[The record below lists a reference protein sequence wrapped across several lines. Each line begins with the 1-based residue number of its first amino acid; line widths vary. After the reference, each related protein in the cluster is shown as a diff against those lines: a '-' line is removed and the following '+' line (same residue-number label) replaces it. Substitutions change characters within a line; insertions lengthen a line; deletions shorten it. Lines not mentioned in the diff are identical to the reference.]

1 MSFYGYFHLGH
12 PAFKF
17 TAPSQMTSAAMLH
30 GDGWSLAGDSTCT
43 AKTAICAF
51 HGGLSNRRELC
62 DKFGI
67 PLETTAPSLVLH
79 IYTQHD
85 ADFKPLRGAFSFA
98 ILDTARQKL
107 LLVRDQLGREP
118 IFHAA
123 LPNGTHLFATS
134 LNDLRRL
141 PGFSPQISL
150 KALFDYLSL
159 GYVPSPRTIF
169 RCASKVSPGHCLTI
183 TGNAIEDTAWW
194 KPRFIPK
201 QKINYHDA
209 VAEAWKLLDIAV
221 KRCLDNHPKADVLL
235 SGGIDSNLVMALAS
249 TSDGFGGHA
258 FTVGFDDAKYDERSL
273 AALSA
278 KKFDI
283 AHEMMQVMPDAWNE
297 LPSAQQLN
305 GEPFGDS
312 SLIPTLCAMRLAKQH
327 GASAILTGSGGDEIF
342 GGYRRYQAMAV
353 RHAWRWLPNFI
364 IKPVTSLIINM
375 LGEPEDA
382 RARFATLSRF
392 ASFWRLPPL
401 PGYAAFQEVFSEDLK
416 QTICQDWT
424 KDAATPYLSDWAAI
438 SSKMDVDD
446 FVEQFNALDMA
457 SYLPDDG
464 CRKEALAA
472 EMAGLSGDCP
482 IMDLELVEFGLSLPR
497 KLRVTCGKRKRVLNG
512 IASYLLSPKLLKQTK
527 RGFGMPVSSW
537 FRTECKD
544 RLLDLASSVRS
555 WDRYGWFKPEAI
567 ETLCNNHLD
576 GRHDNGARLWILLCL
591 KTWLEQL

>member
-12 PAFKF
+12 PAFEF
-17 TAPSQMTSAAMLH
+17 SEPSMTAVANFLH
-30 GDGWSLAGDSTCT
+30 GDGWSLAGDSVSSTES
-43 AKTAICAF
+43 AVCAF
-51 HGGLSNRRELC
+51 HGGLSNRRDLC
-62 DKFGI
+62 ETFGL
-67 PLETTAPSLVLH
+67 PPETTAPELILY
-79 IYTQHD
+79 IYNQKD
-85 ADFKPLRGAFSFA
+85 ADFQHLRGAFSFA
-98 ILDTARQKL
+98 ILDKSRRKL
-107 LLVRDQLGREP
+107 LLVRDQLGREL

-123 LPNGTHLFATS
+123 LPNGTHVFSTS

-159 GYVPSPRTIF
+159 GYVPSPHTIF
-169 RCASKVSPGHCLTI
+169 RCVSKVSPGHCVAI
-183 TGNAIEDTAWW
+183 TENACEDTAWW

-209 VAEAWKLLDIAV
+209 VAEAWRLLDIAV
-221 KRCLDNHPKADVLL
+221 KRCLDNHPRADILL

-258 FTVGFDDAKYDERSL
+258 FTVGFDDPKYDERSL
-273 AALSA
+273 AAISA
-278 KKFDI
+278 KKFNV
-283 AHEMMQVMPDAWNE
+283 AHELMQVMPNAWNE
-297 LPSAQQLN
+297 LSAAQRLN

-327 GASAILTGSGGDEIF
+327 GAAAILTGSGGDEIF

-364 IKPVTSLIINM
+364 IKPATSLILKI

-392 ASFWRLPPL
+392 AAFWRQAPL

-424 KDAATPYLSDWAAI
+424 KNAATPYLNDWAEMI
-438 SSKMDVDD
+438 TKMDVDD
-446 FVEQFNALDMA
+446 FVEQFNALDMV

-472 EMAGLSGDCP
+472 EMAGLAGDCP
-482 IMDLELVEFGLSLPR
+482 VMDMDLVEFGLSLPR
-497 KLRVTCGKRKRVLNG
+497 KLRVTSRQRKRVFHG
-512 IASYLLSPKLLKQTK
+512 IASYLLPPELLKQTK

-544 RLLDLASSVRS
+544 KLLDLASSVKS

-567 ETLCNNHLD
+567 EQLCNDHLG
-576 GRHDNGARLWILLCL
+576 GRRDNGARLWILLCL